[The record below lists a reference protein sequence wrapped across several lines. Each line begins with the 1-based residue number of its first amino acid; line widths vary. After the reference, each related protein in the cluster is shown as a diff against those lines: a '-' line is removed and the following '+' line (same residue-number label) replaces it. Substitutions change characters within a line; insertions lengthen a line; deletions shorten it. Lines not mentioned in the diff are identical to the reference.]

1 MRDFTVHCVRCRR
14 STDFPAYRCPNC
26 GSPLV
31 LDLVP
36 ASADDCR
43 HTSGRGLW
51 RYAGMLPRT
60 RHAVTLGEGAT
71 PLLPLR
77 LDGRDAHVKLE
88 SLNPSLSF
96 KDRAMALAVS
106 AALDRGLDGLVL
118 ASTGNAAVSAA
129 TYAAAAGLRCRI
141 FCATGSNAGTKLD
154 TARAHGARVELVDGH
169 YSDAYAAAT
178 RAEGEGWL
186 NVTTTYRNPLL
197 TEAYRP
203 IAAELVAELGAVPD
217 VVVVPVGAGPLLRG
231 IWLGFT
237 DLRDA
242 GLTTTVPRMVGVQA
256 DACAPLV
263 RAWGAADWESSL
275 REPVVVAPTAATA
288 IADALRGYEV
298 EGLLTLAAARDSGG
312 ALVAVDEP
320 AIAEAGRE
328 LARRGLFVE
337 PAAAAAVAALATSA
351 VPARSRAVAVLT
363 GHGAKEPSVL
373 AGLIGGDPAEPSVF
387 SVLSGGDPAGRSTLG
402 ALAREDRAGPSALSA
417 HSGDYPAEPS
427 ALSAGRNV

>member
-1 MRDFTVHCVRCRR
+1 MRDFTVACVRCRQ
-14 STDFPAYRCPNC
+14 STEFPAYRCRSC

-31 LDLVP
+31 LDLNPV
-36 ASADDCR
+36 SAEECR
-43 HTSGRGLW
+43 RTAGSGLW

-60 RHAVTLGEGAT
+60 THAVTLGEGAT

-77 LDGRDAHVKLE
+77 YGGVDAHVKLE

-96 KDRAMALAVS
+96 KDRAMALAAS

-141 FCATGSNAGTKLD
+141 FCATGSNAGAKLA
-154 TARAHGARVELVDGH
+154 TARAHGAEVELVDGH

-203 IAAELVAELGAVPD
+203 IAAELVEDLGAVPD
-217 VVVVPVGAGPLLRG
+217 VLVVPVGAGPLLRG

-242 GLTTTVPRMVGVQA
+242 GLTSTLPRMVGVQA
-256 DACAPLV
+256 QACAPLA
-263 RAWGAADWESSL
+263 RAWDAADWESSL

-288 IADALRGYEV
+288 IADALRGYED

-312 ALVAVDEP
+312 AIVAVDEP
-320 AIAEAGRE
+320 AIASAARD
-328 LARRGLFVE
+328 LARHGLFVE
-337 PAAAAAVAALATSA
+337 PAAAAAVAALHTSA

-363 GHGAKEPSVL
+363 GHGAKEPSTFTVP
-373 AGLIGGDPAEPSVF
+373 GGHGARETCTVA
-387 SVLSGGDPAGRSTLG
+387 VPAGRG
-402 ALAREDRAGPSALSA
+402 AQAPPALAVPTGRSANTPSIPGRESP
-417 HSGDYPAEPS
+417 
-427 ALSAGRNV
+427 